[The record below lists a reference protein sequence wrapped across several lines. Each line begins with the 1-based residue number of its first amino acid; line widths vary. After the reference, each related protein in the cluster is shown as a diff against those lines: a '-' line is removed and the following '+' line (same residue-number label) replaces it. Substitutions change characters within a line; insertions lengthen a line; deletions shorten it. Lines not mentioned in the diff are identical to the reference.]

1 MGRLLRAVTYNIRK
15 GKGASGRGNMAVD
28 GVARAL
34 GHERVDLLLCQEVFH
49 ASRRGPEQSQELAQ
63 ALGLPHYYRA
73 NKQRRVGHHGN
84 AVFTKYP
91 VEVVKNHDVSTNF
104 LERRG
109 VLYLK
114 LDVHGTALHVLNVHL
129 GLNQR
134 QRLTQIARIA
144 GIVREAVAAH
154 EPVILGGDF
163 NDWNEKLD
171 GIIVHE
177 LGFANA
183 AANLRRE
190 HRFTWHA
197 RRPMFNLDRIYLRNL
212 HVRHIE
218 RLHGHPWRDLS
229 DHLPLAVDLDLE

>member
-1 MGRLLRAVTYNIRK
+1 MGSLRAITYNIRK
-15 GKGASGRGNMAVD
+15 GKGASGRASMAVD

-34 GHERVDLLLCQEVFH
+34 EQERVDLLLCQEVFH
-49 ASRRGPEQSQELAQ
+49 GSRRGPAQSQELA
-63 ALGLPHYYRA
+63 AILGLSHYYRA
-73 NKQRRVGHHGN
+73 NKERRAGHHGN

-91 VEVVKNHDVSTNF
+91 VQAVHNHDVSTNF
-104 LERRG
+104 IERRG

-114 LDVHGTALHVLNVHL
+114 LDVDGTALHVLNVHL
-129 GLNQR
+129 GLSQR

-144 GIVREAVAAH
+144 AIVREAVAVR

-197 RRPMFNLDRIYLRNL
+197 RRPMFNLDRIYLRNMRA
-212 HVRHIE
+212 RHAE
-218 RLHGHPWRDLS
+218 CLHGHPWRDLS
-229 DHLPLAVDLDLE
+229 DHLPLAVDLEIE